1 MTSFFFG
8 RRIQTRSPK
17 RNTECGSK
25 RWKRGESVLE
35 EEDVENVEDVEEEE
49 DAREAEDAAAEAHMG
64 SKDAA

>member
-1 MTSFFFG
+1 MRF
-8 RRIQTRSPK
+8 QK
-17 RNTECGSK
+17 LK
-25 RWKRGESVLE
+25 KGESVLE